1 MSDISQ
7 IWNLINF
14 GEKVA
19 TITPVSGGW
28 ITVSISSAMVKSWV
42 TDDGYITI
50 MLKLGNE
57 NLGSNN
63 DYYGLSTYEYSQGSA
78 KPYLS
83 AS

>member
-1 MSDISQ
+1 
-7 IWNLINF
+7 
-14 GEKVA
+14 
-19 TITPVSGGW
+19 
-28 ITVSISSAMVKSWV
+28 
-42 TDDGYITI
+42 
-50 MLKLGNE
+50 LKLGNE